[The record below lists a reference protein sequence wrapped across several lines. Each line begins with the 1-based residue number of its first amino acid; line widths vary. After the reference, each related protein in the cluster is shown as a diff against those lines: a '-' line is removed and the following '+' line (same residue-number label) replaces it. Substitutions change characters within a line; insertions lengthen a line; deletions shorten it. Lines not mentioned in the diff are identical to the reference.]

1 MERKKE
7 VRKLKKNKGK
17 SSRLTP
23 DRKTFSCEVCG
34 KVFLN
39 PEKLKT
45 HTYTHTGER
54 PFQCS
59 YVECKK
65 AFVSN
70 YKLMRHMATH
80 SPLKVH
86 TCSYCDKK
94 FHRKD
99 HLKNH
104 LHTHDPNK
112 ESFNCKE
119 CGKVYN
125 TKPGFRKH
133 IALHAA
139 AAGDLTCKICNK
151 DFESTDILLNHI
163 KVHSGKS
170 NGVKE
175 KKHKCEHCDRRF
187 YTRKDVRRH
196 LVVHT
201 GRKDFLCQ
209 ICGQRFGRKDHLV
222 RHSRKSHSGESGKNR
237 LTPINLQQSLL
248 PVVTCTNDTQLVQTT
263 LPPPPPPPP
272 SHPPPP
278 HPQQLQQIQFQ
289 LQPLPIRIPPPPP
302 PKLLNKLLQS
312 PTCTMQNSFVN
323 TTFIDT
329 ICSTSSMNTIDTI
342 NTINTINSLN
352 PTQCINAFDALQTK
366 LRPPTKAATK
376 IYDVKPPVIPPK
388 VALEVSVETTNN
400 LDDTK
405 GPAVITEPVNA
416 STVDLGQLL
425 GFLPLNAGQP
435 TLQQPSPPP
444 LQQPSPPL
452 SQPSPPIPVQTTC
465 MSPTTL
471 TLSTQAISQDCEP
484 ISPDGGLQRLQNA
497 TLTQI
502 AFSTPLQSLPR
513 FHQAFQ

>member
-1 MERKKE
+1 
-7 VRKLKKNKGK
+7 
-17 SSRLTP
+17 
-23 DRKTFSCEVCG
+23 
-34 KVFLN
+34 
-39 PEKLKT
+39 
-45 HTYTHTGER
+45 
-54 PFQCS
+54 
-59 YVECKK
+59 
-65 AFVSN
+65 
-70 YKLMRHMATH
+70 MRHMATH

-86 TCSYCDKK
+86 TCTYCEKK

-112 ESFNCKE
+112 ISFNCKE

-151 DFESTDILLNHI
+151 DFESTDILLEHI

-175 KKHKCEHCDRRF
+175 KKHKCEHCERRF

-209 ICGQRFGRKDHLV
+209 VCGQRFGRKDHLV
-222 RHSRKSHSGESGKNR
+222 RHSRKSHSGEAMKHR
-237 LTPINLQQSLL
+237 LTSVNVQQMQQALL
-248 PVVTCTNDTQLVQTT
+248 PITTADAQLLQTQ

-272 SHPPPP
+272 P
-278 HPQQLQQIQFQ
+278 HPQALQQHHIQLQ
-289 LQPLPIRIPPPPP
+289 LQPLPIKIPPPP
-302 PKLLNKLLQS
+302 PKLINKVLNS
-312 PTCTMQNSFVN
+312 PNCQDLSCPN
-323 TTFIDT
+323 TTIVYT
-329 ICSTSSMNTIDTI
+329 
-342 NTINTINSLN
+342 
-352 PTQCINAFDALQTK
+352 QTK
-366 LRPPTKAATK
+366 VRPPTKAATK
-376 IYDVKPPVIPPK
+376 VYDIKPPNTPPK

-400 LDDTK
+400 LDDNK
-405 GPAVITEPVNA
+405 GPAVIAEPVNA

-425 GFLPLNAGQP
+425 GFLPLQP
-435 TLQQPSPPP
+435 PVTNTQIQE
-444 LQQPSPPL
+444 
-452 SQPSPPIPVQTTC
+452 PSPPIPTTA
-465 MSPTTL
+465 MSPPATL
-471 TLSTQAISQDCEP
+471 TLTTQNTVINGNGPS
-484 ISPDGGLQRLQNA
+484 SPDGGLQRLQNA

-502 AFSTPLQSLPR
+502 AFSSPLTQSLPR